1 MLGGALLVIVGIE
14 VLIIISYILIVYNSK
29 RLVLSSR
36 GYVLG
41 VLLIYISCA

>member
-29 RLVLSSR
+29 RLVLFFR
-36 GYVLG
+36 KYILG
-41 VLLIYISCA
+41 ILFIYISYI